1 MIELLIMRKRNQ
13 KYDTK
18 YDTIILPVTFR
29 SSLLESMF
37 GAAT

>member
-13 KYDTK
+13 K